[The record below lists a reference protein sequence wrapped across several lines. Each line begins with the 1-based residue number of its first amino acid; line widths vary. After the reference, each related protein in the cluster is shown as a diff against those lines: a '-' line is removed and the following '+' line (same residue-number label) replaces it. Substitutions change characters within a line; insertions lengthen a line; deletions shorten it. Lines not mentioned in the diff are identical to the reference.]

1 MYTITQR
8 LIQSAPFVQQMLR
21 REPCIMLDLRNADV
35 RTTLSIMFC
44 LMMEG
49 VDTAPAIHGWLSER
63 GSKFERETIDFFL
76 DQYDGNDPEHH
87 LWERHNF
94 GDYFPMY
101 ELLDD
106 HQPVN
111 SKFD

>member
-1 MYTITQR
+1 MYTVTQR
-8 LIQSAPFVQQMLR
+8 LIQGAHSVQQMMR

-35 RTTLSIMFC
+35 RTTLVFMFC

-49 VDTAPAIHGWLSER
+49 VDTAPAIYGWLSER
-63 GSKFERETIDFFL
+63 GSKFDRETIDFFL
-76 DQYDGNDPEHH
+76 DQYDGTDPKHH

-94 GDYFPMY
+94 GDYFPMV
-101 ELLDD
+101 EAL
-106 HQPVN
+106 PSNRSAV